1 MGTGLRVQSPG
12 LHTTVQDLG
21 RFGYQDIGVPP
32 SGALDPVA
40 LRLANSLAGNPED
53 AAALEILHHG
63 PSLEVT
69 AESVRV
75 ALAGLGASLEILD
88 AEARAVPPWRSV
100 TLRRGQTIRIAAAR
114 DSACCYL
121 AVSGGFD
128 LPACLGSRATYA
140 RARLGGFEGRRLAG
154 GDELG
159 LVLDAAP
166 EGGEL
171 CLPPPPKLGPAAE
184 ARVVL
189 GPQLEVFT
197 EAAVE
202 TFLGADFTVSAS
214 SDRMGM
220 RLDGPR
226 LAHRDG
232 FNIISD
238 GVVTGAV
245 QVPGSGQPIL
255 LLADRQTTGGYP
267 KIATVI
273 SADLPALGRCK
284 PGSRLRFRAV
294 EVAEAEAIRREQE
307 AEIAR
312 IISTIAP
319 LGEGRGVNEMS
330 LYGDNLI
337 SGVVNG
343 TE

>member
-1 MGTGLRVQSPG
+1 MAASLKILSPG
-12 LHTTVQDLG
+12 AHTTVQDLG

-32 SGALDPVA
+32 SGALDPLA
-40 LRLANSLAGNPED
+40 LRLANSLVGNSEHS
-53 AAALEILHHG
+53 AALEILHHG
-63 PSLEVT
+63 PTLEVA

-75 ALAGLGASLEILD
+75 ALAGVGASLEILG
-88 AEARAVPPWRSV
+88 AEARLVPPWRSV
-100 TLRRGQTIRIAAAR
+100 TLQRGETIRVAASR

-121 AVSGGFD
+121 AVAGGFD

-140 RARLGGFEGRRLAG
+140 RAHLGGFEGRRLAG
-154 GDELG
+154 GDELS

-171 CLPPPPKLGPAAE
+171 CLAPPPNLGPAAE
-184 ARVVL
+184 VRVVL
-189 GPQLEVFT
+189 GPQLDDFT
-197 EAAVE
+197 EEAIE
-202 TFLGADFTVSAS
+202 TFLGADFTVSVN

-284 PGSRLRFRAV
+284 PGSRLRFRSV

-312 IISTIAP
+312 IISAIAP
-319 LGEGRGVNEMS
+319 LDEGRGVNERS
-330 LYGDNLI
+330 LHGDNLI
-337 SGVVNG
+337 SGVVSG
-343 TE
+343 SE